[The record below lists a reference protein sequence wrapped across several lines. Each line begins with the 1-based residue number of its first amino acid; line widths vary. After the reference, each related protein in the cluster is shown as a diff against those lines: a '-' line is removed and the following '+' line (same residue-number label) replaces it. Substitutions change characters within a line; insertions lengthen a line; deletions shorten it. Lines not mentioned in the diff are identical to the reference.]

1 MNRKK
6 LLLALLLLLLV
17 IAVISAY
24 LRWPHQETTGTAK
37 TTARHDRSATA
48 RKPEGRAVSAADDRL
63 VRLDLLQQEG
73 QRFSGFRRNIFRPVL
88 QDGQHAGR
96 GTLTAFKLPPP
107 PPPPTAPV
115 VAPPPMP
122 QPPPV
127 QRDMAR
133 FTFIGFLRKDG
144 VETVF
149 LSKDNK
155 IVLVKKGDRIEGK
168 YEATG
173 LTDDALTIRVLAD
186 GTEVVIP
193 LRENQPLISRR

>member
-6 LLLALLLLLLV
+6 LLLAVLLLLL
-17 IAVISAY
+17 AVAVVSAY
-24 LRWPHQETTGTAK
+24 LRWPRQETVGTLDKAPRGK
-37 TTARHDRSATA
+37 NSTEQRPAVA
-48 RKPEGRAVSAADDRL
+48 PEPTVDDRF

-73 QRFSGFRRNIFRPVL
+73 QRFGCFRRNIFRSIT
-88 QDGQHAGR
+88 R
-96 GTLTAFKLPPP
+96 GTMPGGQPPLMALKPPP
-107 PPPPTAPV
+107 PPNVPV
-115 VAPPPMP
+115 VPPPSLP

-133 FTFIGFLRKDG
+133 FTFLGFLRKDA
-144 VETVF
+144 TQTIF

-168 YEATG
+168 YEAAG
-173 LTDDALTIRVLAD
+173 LTDDALTIRVLSD

-193 LRENQPLISRR
+193 LQENSPLMARH